1 MEDRWKAIDFN
12 AFIPVRTTRD
22 TESNASVTLEGEHVS
37 WKDSAII
44 VHAPVMPYPRRLTK
58 DDLVS
63 PEFGNNGT
71 LLHRT

>member
-1 MEDRWKAIDFN
+1 MEDRRKAIDFN

-22 TESNASVTLEGEHVS
+22 NASVTPEGEHVS

-44 VHAPVMPYPRRLTK
+44 VHEAVMPYSNRLTK

-63 PEFGNNGT
+63 PEFDDNDT
-71 LLHRT
+71 LFHRT